1 MSYYAFEGLIPV
13 VHPTAF
19 VHPSAVLIGDV
30 IVGAGVYIGPLASL
44 RGDYGRLIVQ
54 AGANIQDGCIM
65 HGYCDTTPS
74 LGKTAISGTERSCMV
89 V

>member
-65 HGYCDTTPS
+65 ATATLTPL